1 MSERP
6 DLDRN
11 LDSKTFRDF
20 YYLKE
25 ELVNFCR
32 ENGIPVSGGKIEITD
47 RIAYFLDTG
56 KVLSAPAA
64 RKKVTT
70 VSTLNED
77 TKIEADFVC
86 SEKHRA
92 FFREHIGNSFS
103 FNVVFQKWLKNN
115 AGKTYK
121 EAIAAYYQIL
131 KDKKKGKTKIDK
143 QFEYNT
149 YIRDFFADNPGK
161 SLEEA
166 IACWKYKKQLQ
177 GHNCYERS
185 DLIAIEC

>member
-6 DLDRN
+6 VLDRD

-56 KVLSAPAA
+56 KILSAQTA
-64 RKKVTT
+64 RKKTT
-70 VSTLNED
+70 AISTICED
-77 TKIEADFVC
+77 TKIEANLVC
-86 SEKHRA
+86 SEKHRV
-92 FFREHIGNSFS
+92 FFREHIGSGFS
-103 FNVVFQKWLKNN
+103 FNVAFQKWLKSNT
-115 AGKTYK
+115 GKTYK
-121 EAIAAYYQIL
+121 EAIVAYYQIL

-143 QFEYNT
+143 QFEYNA
-149 YIRDFFADNPGK
+149 YIWDFFEDNK
-161 SLEEA
+161 EKTLEEA
-166 IACWKYKKQLQ
+166 ITCWKYKKQLQ
-177 GHNCYERS
+177 GHNCYERT
-185 DLIAIEC
+185 DLVAIE